1 MERINKPD
9 RVGACV
15 KTTDYNCKWCS
26 TQGTVGMQNILAYN
40 QVFDICTAEKTSL
53 LSLTNFKCFLNGN
66 KASGCDET
74 KCSDYDVSQCSAL
87 PITHNSK
94 NEITRFSTDQCGI
107 KVCQNIN
114 NKCVKNADGDAIPD
128 CASATNSSFCEGDYF
143 APNTTITATTTI
155 SANTQKNIIDTLLI
169 QIKDKSS
176 YKRGLFP

>member
-1 MERINKPD
+1 MFYTKQICENEKYCFYDKSVTSVNRCFSCNPTMACYDYKSKDSCETDNCGVNSCQWKESISQIGI
-9 RVGACV
+9 GACV

-94 NEITRFSTDQCGI
+94 NEITRFQQT
-107 KVCQNIN
+107 
-114 NKCVKNADGDAIPD
+114 
-128 CASATNSSFCEGDYF
+128 SA
-143 APNTTITATTTI
+143 A
-155 SANTQKNIIDTLLI
+155 
-169 QIKDKSS
+169 
-176 YKRGLFP
+176 